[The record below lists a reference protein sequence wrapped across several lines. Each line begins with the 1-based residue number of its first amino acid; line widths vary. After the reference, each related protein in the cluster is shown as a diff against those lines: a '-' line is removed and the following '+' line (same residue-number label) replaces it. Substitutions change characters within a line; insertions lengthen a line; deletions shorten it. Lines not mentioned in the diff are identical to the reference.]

1 MKRWIRSNGR
11 AHGARRQETMTT
23 KTSQPAGRPVLAPE
37 ALEGRV
43 LMAAQLSSGDML
55 GKFSGGSTSTTTSP
69 SQPALV
75 GPTGG
80 LLEKDDRISNAP
92 KKSLDFTVSAD
103 ISEPRDVDLY
113 KFNVSKNGQRV
124 QF

>member
-1 MKRWIRSNGR
+1 MKSRSKGR
-11 AHGARRQETMTT
+11 ALGARHNQATTT
-23 KTSQPAGRPVLAPE
+23 KTSQPAARPVLAPE

-43 LMAAQLSSGDML
+43 LMAAQLSSTDML
-55 GKFSGGSTSTTTSP
+55 NKLAGYTSNTTTSP

-75 GPTGG
+75 GPVGG

-92 KKSLDFTVSAD
+92 KKGLNFTVSAS

-113 KFNVSKNGQRV
+113 KFKVEKDNSQLP
-124 QF
+124 F